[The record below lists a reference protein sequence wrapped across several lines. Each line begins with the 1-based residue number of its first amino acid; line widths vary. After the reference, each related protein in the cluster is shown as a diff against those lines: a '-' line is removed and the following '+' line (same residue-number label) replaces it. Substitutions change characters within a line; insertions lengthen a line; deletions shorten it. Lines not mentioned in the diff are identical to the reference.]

1 MTNRRPPGGPPQ
13 RPQAYYPDDGWLG
26 PPPEHPRQPSRRP
39 PPPRRTSP
47 VLLGLIYGA
56 LGLMALVAGVVTFL
70 VISPPTDLIRREI
83 VARVKQTTGRDLII
97 GGPASFTFYPT
108 IGLRVVDVSLSPP
121 PGMDGAPF
129 LTAKSFDVGVRLLPL
144 LGQKIVVDRLV
155 LNGPVFDLRVDRNGR
170 KSWDMAALASPRSGE
185 RRAQAAGDG
194 LVGLAQ
200 ADTGTRVDFGAG
212 FGGGMSSSS
221 PSRSIKGLS
230 LGDIRI
236 IDGTVRY
243 SDERSGAVQTVS
255 AINAEVG
262 LPALA
267 HPLTADGDL
276 VWQREKLNFNATLTT
291 PEDVLAERP
300 AKLAL
305 KVEGAPIAVSYDGSV
320 TVREAVSAEG
330 AINGKTAS
338 LRRMAR
344 WLGARLAP
352 SPGFG
357 PASIAGSLRVVG
369 NDIRLTG
376 SEFTLDGA
384 TASGDLGVRTGA
396 ARPYVTAELKVA
408 NLNLANYVAD
418 GTAAAEE
425 RSVPVDPVEMSP
437 SGSSTPNAQPGAAP
451 RSIEDLL
458 EQDHSGPQVRGYTR
472 RAGWSPERI
481 DLTGLAAVNA
491 NAHLSV
497 VALSYGDVKV
507 DSANVTVALKD
518 SVLETKLQDVK
529 LYQGQGQGL
538 VRLDARAPEAVLG
551 TNFTLAGV
559 AAEPLLKDSGGV
571 NWLAGTGNVSLAVS
585 GRGESQ
591 ASIMSSLNGKANV
604 QMLNGALVGFNI
616 GGAMRDLQSGRIP
629 SFATSPEEKTDFSS
643 LTGSFVITNGI
654 AQNQDLQ
661 LLSPLL
667 RVGGAGAV
675 NLPDRTIDYTL
686 RPRLVASLQGQGGKQ
701 DMSGL
706 EVPLHITGPWD
717 EPQISPDIAGALN
730 SPGAAEAV
738 KEIGKQFKG
747 KNAGEIVD
755 GLFGKGKEGEP
766 SKAEKFMDKFFGR

>member
-1 MTNRRPPGGPPQ
+1 MTNRRPPGGPPS
-13 RPQAYYPDDGWLG
+13 RPQAYYPDDGWVG
-26 PPPEHPRQPSRRP
+26 PPPERPRQPSHRP
-39 PPPRRTSP
+39 PPPKRTSP
-47 VLLGLIYGA
+47 VLLGLVYGA
-56 LGLMALVAGVVTFL
+56 LGLLALVAGVVTFL
-70 VISPPTDLIRREI
+70 VVSPPTELIRREI
-83 VARVKQTTGRDLII
+83 VSRVKQTTGRDLVI

-121 PGMDGAPF
+121 PGMEGAPF

-170 KSWDMAALASPRSGE
+170 KSWDMAALTAPRSGL
-185 RRAQAAGDG
+185 RHAKAGDAG
-194 LVGLAQ
+194 LVQLAQ

-212 FGGGMSSSS
+212 LGGGVSPA
-221 PSRSIKGLS
+221 PSRSISGLS

-236 IDGTVRY
+236 IDGIVRY
-243 SDERSGAVQTVS
+243 SDERTGTVQSVS

-262 LPALA
+262 LPAIAL
-267 HPLTADGDL
+267 PLTAAGDL
-276 VWQREKLNFNATLTT
+276 VLQREKLNFKATLMT
-291 PEDVLAERP
+291 PEDVLAEHP

-305 KVEGAPIAVSYDGSV
+305 EVNGAPIAVSYDGSV
-320 TVREAVSAEG
+320 TVRDGVSAEG

-338 LRRMAR
+338 VRRMAA

-352 SPGFG
+352 APGFG
-357 PASIAGSLRVVG
+357 PASVAGSLRVVG
-369 NDIRLTG
+369 NDIRMTG
-376 SEFTLDGA
+376 STFTLDGA
-384 TASGDLGVRTGA
+384 TASGDVGVRTGA
-396 ARPYVTAELKVA
+396 ARPYVTADLKVA
-408 NLNLANYVAD
+408 NLNLANYLAD
-418 GTAAAEE
+418 GTAAAQE

-437 SGSSTPNAQPGAAP
+437 SGTSGADPQSDSAP

-472 RAGWSPERI
+472 RAGWSPEPI

-491 NAHLSV
+491 DARLSI

-507 DSANVTVALKD
+507 ESANVTVALKD
-518 SVLETKLQDVK
+518 AVLETKFQDVK

-538 VRLDARAPEAVLG
+538 VRLDATGPEAILG

-559 AAEPLLKDSGGV
+559 AAEPLLKDAGDI

-591 ASIMSSLNGKANV
+591 ASIMSSLNGNANV
-604 QMLNGALVGFNI
+604 QVQNGALVGFNI

-675 NLPDRTIDYTL
+675 NMPDRTIDYTL
-686 RPRLVASLQGQGGKQ
+686 RPRLVASLEGQGGQQ

-717 EPQISPDIAGALN
+717 APQVSPDIAGALN

-755 GLFGKGKEGEP
+755 GLFGKDKDGEP
-766 SKAEKFMDKFFGR
+766 SKAEKFLDKFLGR